1 MFGQFVVV
9 WEIFTVFRQM
19 MIVLPGCADAELE
32 DGGAAPAGRGQE
44 GVCPRLRGPGGELQL
59 YCTVL
64 YCTVLHSVLYCTV
77 LQVAAWL
84 ETEQQ
89 QPNIVITDFVSDSV
103 VTRIIAK
110 NYDGTNGTLQ
120 NLQDKGL

>member
-1 MFGQFVVV
+1 MFG
-9 WEIFTVFRQM
+9 
-19 MIVLPGCADAELE
+19 PGCVDPELE
-32 DGGAAPAGRGQE
+32 DGGAAPAGRGE
-44 GVCPRLRGPGGELQL
+44 AGGRPRLRGPGGELYCTM
-59 YCTVL
+59 YCTVP
-64 YCTVLHSVLYCTV
+64 YSTV

-89 QPNIVITDFVSDSV
+89 RPNIVITDFVADTV

-120 NLQDKGL
+120 LEKTKNQNLQDN

>member
-44 GVCPRLRGPGGELQL
+44 GVCPRLRGPGGEL

-64 YCTVLHSVLYCTV
+64 YCISLHSVLYCIA

-89 QPNIVITDFVSDSV
+89 RPNIVITDFVADTV

>member
-44 GVCPRLRGPGGELQL
+44 GVRPRLRGPGGEL

-64 YCTVLHSVLYCTV
+64 YCTALYCTV

-89 QPNIVITDFVSDSV
+89 RPNIVITDFVADTV

-110 NYDGTNGTLQ
+110 NYDGANGTLQ